1 MIKKITAMV
10 LSFAML
16 FSTASFAATFTDVVV
31 DGSEASNA
39 VSVLSELGVISGM
52 GDGTFSPYSSLTR
65 AQMAKIAVCIMG
77 KTQEA
82 VVTTDA
88 FSDVKSTDWYS
99 GYVNAVAKDGII
111 TGYPDGRFGAED
123 KLTFAQA
130 ITIVVRL
137 LGYDASDVG
146 YKWPQGY
153 IEKAEVLSLT
163 EGMSFSAND
172 EISRIHATL
181 LIYRALF
188 TDMKGTKNALVT
200 KMDKNV
206 YEDTVILATN
216 NENAS
221 LLVNEVQTDKAK
233 FTFDEAV
240 CDMAGAVGKEGTL
253 VVNDENKVIAF
264 VEDDNFESESYTV
277 SAVYRES
284 NSDYASLIT
293 QEGKTV
299 LVSTKAKVY
308 LGGAEY
314 TGEKLTEGLNSGSNV
329 TLFKEDGS
337 LKYVFVEEYKNQ
349 GPVTVIDTNTVKDI
363 FNVTDADSAKVVRK
377 GVAATWDDI
386 EMYDVLYYSEK
397 TNTIYAYCDRVTGMY
412 EEAYPMKTNVTRV
425 TVSGT
430 EYNLSSMTAVNK
442 LNESK
447 GAFAIGDRVT
457 LLFGEDGGVV
467 DAVSLT
473 YADYSMYGVVTGS
486 GSELSE
492 DEKGRSQY
500 YVNVMHTD
508 GETVKYIVKDDSY
521 EEEAGKLCIVD
532 FEDSYAVLEFVSA
545 SYITGYVNK
554 NAGTIGSKKLANDVK
569 ILECTDES
577 KIKATVSTVKISDID
592 SVTLAKKDVKNVVYN
607 KRGEIAVLYLDNVT
621 GNSSIYGIVIDDPGS
636 YSKDGDKVE
645 VKSGTYTVLNNN
657 TKYTYNG
664 THTSIRKGDCVEY
677 KKGESGTEIKALVQI
692 AAGSV
697 IDDCTDNVIS
707 VNGNQ
712 YILAD
717 NATVYAGDSVSD
729 LKSVS
734 WEDAVGLEGRVTL
747 FSEKST
753 SSGGKIRVVRI
764 YTAQ

>member
-1 MIKKITAMV
+1 MIKKITAIV
-10 LSFAML
+10 LSLAML
-16 FSTASFAATFTDVVV
+16 FSTTSFAATFTDVAV
-31 DGSEASNA
+31 DGSEASDA
-39 VSVLSELGVISGM
+39 VSVLCELGIISGM

-82 VVTTDA
+82 VATTDA

-153 IEKAEVLSLT
+153 IEKAAVLNLT
-163 EGMSFSAND
+163 DNMSFSAND
-172 EISRIHATL
+172 EISRIEATL

-216 NENAS
+216 NENAA
-221 LLVNEVQTDKAK
+221 LLVNEVQTDKAT
-233 FTFDEAV
+233 FTFDEWV
-240 CDMAGAVGKEGTL
+240 FDMAGAVGKEGTV

-264 VEDDNFESESYTV
+264 VEDENFESESYTV

-284 NSDYASLIT
+284 NSDYVSLIT
-293 QEGKTV
+293 QEGEAV

-314 TGEKLTEGLNSGSNV
+314 TGEKLTEGLNAGSSV

-349 GPVTVIDTNTVKDI
+349 GPVTVIDTDTVKNI
-363 FNVTDADSAKVVRK
+363 FNVTDIGSAKVVRK
-377 GVAATWDDI
+377 GIAATWDDI
-386 EMYDVLYYSEK
+386 EMFDVLYYSEK

-412 EEAYPMKTNVTRV
+412 EEAYPMKANVTRV

-447 GAFAIGDRVT
+447 GAFSIGDRVT
-457 LLFGEDGGVV
+457 LLFGEDGAVV

-486 GSELSE
+486 GREISNKEES
-492 DEKGRSQY
+492 KGRTEY
-500 YVNVMHTD
+500 YVNILHAD
-508 GETVKYIVKDDSY
+508 GSTAKYVVEDDEYSDR
-521 EEEAGKLCIVD
+521 AGELCIVD
-532 FEDSYAVLEFVSA
+532 FENSFAVLTFVKESTVA
-545 SYITGYVNK
+545 GFVNADMK
-554 NAGTIGSKKLANDVK
+554 FIGTAKVSDEVK
-569 ILECTDES
+569 ILEYIDGTDES
-577 KIKATVSTVKISDID
+577 ATVVPLNLSDID
-592 SVTLAKKDVKNVVYN
+592 SLKIEKKDVKCVVYN
-607 KRGEIAVLYLDNVT
+607 KKGEIEVLYLDNVT
-621 GNSSIYGIVIDDPGS
+621 GSADVYGVVIKRDV
-636 YSKDGDKVE
+636 VE
-645 VKSGTYTVLNNN
+645 DARGNKSGTYTILSGNDE
-657 TKYTYNG
+657 
-664 THTSIRKGDCVEY
+664 HTVSGVYYPALDKGDCLKYV
-677 KKGESGTEIKALVQI
+677 KSASGTSLVEMAPI
-692 AAGSV
+692 ATGTKVEAIV
-697 IDDCTDNVIS
+697 DNVITIDGKTYTLS
-707 VNGNQ
+707 DDAVIYVGKVSGS
-712 YILAD
+712 LKT
-717 NATVYAGDSVSD
+717 ATW
-729 LKSVS
+729 L
-734 WEDAVGLEGRVTL
+734 DAVGLTGNISIYSDKTIY
-747 FSEKST
+747 T
-753 SSGGKIRVVRI
+753 GGKIRVVRI
-764 YTAQ
+764 FTE